1 MIESIIIL
9 LLPLAAWSGWRVA
22 MKKEARALRENKAR
36 ASYFEGLNFLLNDQS
51 DRALDTFLKL
61 PALDQQA
68 VDIQLIL
75 GSLLRKRGE
84 LDRALH
90 LHRQLYE
97 QAHLDLAQRRQL
109 IYELAEDYDQ
119 AGMYVQAE
127 ELYET
132 LLPTDHRREE
142 VKVALAR
149 IYERM
154 AQWQKAIDLAVAPP
168 ASLAHYYCCLAEER
182 PAETLALLRQALA
195 MDYGCQRAH
204 WLRADYLLR
213 QENHLDSLSA
223 FQGLVELNP
232 SLLPELLEPLG
243 RCYEALQRE
252 EEFRRWLLAQEA
264 QQQSPRLT
272 LALLPLLPAET
283 AAALLAERFAA
294 RASPFLLGAVLGD
307 QPQWA
312 AVAAKIQPQ
321 TSFRCDECGFR
332 HRGRRWHCP
341 ACNAWSS
348 FRPLFEIKLSQ

>member
-84 LDRALH
+84 LDRA
-90 LHRQLYE
+90 
-97 QAHLDLAQRRQL
+97 HLDLAQRRQL

-168 ASLAHYYCCLAEER
+168 ASLAHYYC
-182 PAETLALLRQALA
+182 
-195 MDYGCQRAH
+195 
-204 WLRADYLLR
+204 
-213 QENHLDSLSA
+213 
-223 FQGLVELNP
+223 
-232 SLLPELLEPLG
+232 
-243 RCYEALQRE
+243 
-252 EEFRRWLLAQEA
+252 
-264 QQQSPRLT
+264 
-272 LALLPLLPAET
+272 
-283 AAALLAERFAA
+283 
-294 RASPFLLGAVLGD
+294 
-307 QPQWA
+307 
-312 AVAAKIQPQ
+312 
-321 TSFRCDECGFR
+321 
-332 HRGRRWHCP
+332 
-341 ACNAWSS
+341 
-348 FRPLFEIKLSQ
+348 